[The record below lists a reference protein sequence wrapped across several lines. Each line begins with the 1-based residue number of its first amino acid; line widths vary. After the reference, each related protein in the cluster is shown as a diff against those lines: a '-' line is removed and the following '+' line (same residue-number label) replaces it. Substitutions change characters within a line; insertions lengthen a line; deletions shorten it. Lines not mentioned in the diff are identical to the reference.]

1 MAPPAAVLLL
11 PMLQLLLLRRSFCWS
26 PPPPP
31 PPAWG
36 GPAAAVVFAREVR
49 ARVAADERVRKIQRE
64 SGESGKTQSRAALD
78 KVRHEVTLEKQAEL
92 AEEFDRIHSVQ
103 RAQAVGSLGNI
114 IPPDTLRPF
123 LIGQL
128 RQSAGLEEEG

>member
-1 MAPPAAVLLL
+1 MVFSQALNPSLKASALEGVYA
-11 PMLQLLLLRRSFCWS
+11 SVIG
-26 PPPPP
+26 
-31 PPAWG
+31 G

-49 ARVAADERVRKIQRE
+49 ARVAADERVRKMQRE
-64 SGESGKTQSRAALD
+64 SEESEKTQSRAALD